1 MIKSMTGY
9 GRFEGIVEGRQITVE
24 IKSVNHRYFEFSSR
38 ISRGYGFLEEKLK
51 GYLQERIARGK
62 VDVYVSIE
70 ALEAADAQVQVNH
83 SLAAGYVNALHE
95 LAERYGL
102 RDDISV
108 GTVSRYSEIFS
119 VHKAPEDEDAIWNVV
134 RQGAEHA
141 MESFLAMR
149 EREGQRMMED
159 VSSRAKK
166 ILELVEKI
174 EERSPQTV
182 TEYQQKLQTRLE
194 EMLADAK
201 IDEQRILTEA
211 AIFADKIAVAEETV
225 RLRSHFDQ
233 MHQMLESGEPVGRK
247 LDFLVQEMNREANT
261 IGSKAVDSQIAY
273 LVVDIKA
280 EIEKIR
286 EQIQNIE

>member
-51 GYLQERIARGK
+51 GYLQEWIARGK
-62 VDVYVSIE
+62 VDAYVSIE
-70 ALEAADAQVQVNH
+70 ALEDADAQVQVNH

>member
-9 GRFEGIVEGRQITVE
+9 GRFEGVIDGRGIVLEM
-24 IKSVNHRYFEFSSR
+24 KSVNHRYFEFSSR

-51 GYLQERIARGK
+51 SYLQGKIARGK

-70 ALEAADAQVQVNH
+70 TLEDADAQVLVNH
-83 SLAAGYVNALHE
+83 SLAAGYVHALRE
-95 LAERYGL
+95 LAERYQL
-102 RDDISV
+102 QDDLSV
-108 GTVSRYSEIFS
+108 GTLARYSDIFTI
-119 VHKAPEDEDAIWNVV
+119 HKTPEDEDAIWEAVQKAADEAFGSFV
-134 RQGAEHA
+134 R
-141 MESFLAMR
+141 MR
-149 EREGQRMMED
+149 EREGTRMRED
-159 VSSRAKK
+159 IELRART
-166 ILELVEKI
+166 ILNLVAQI

-182 TEYQQKLQTRLE
+182 AEYQQKLQARLD

-201 IDEQRILTEA
+201 VDEQRILTEA
-211 AIFADKIAVAEETV
+211 AIFADKVAVAEETV

-233 MHQMLESGEPVGRK
+233 LDHMLRADAAVGRK

-261 IGSKAVDSQIAY
+261 IGSKAVDAQIAH
-273 LVVDIKA
+273 LVVDMKA

>member
-9 GRFEGIVEGRQITVE
+9 GRFEGVVEGRQITVE

-38 ISRGYGFLEEKLK
+38 ITRGYGFLEERLK
-51 GYLQERIARGK
+51 GYLQERVSRGK

-70 ALEAADAQVQVNH
+70 TLEDADAQVQVNH
-83 SLAAGYVNALHE
+83 SLAAGYVHALHE
-95 LAERYGL
+95 LAERYNL
-102 RDDISV
+102 RDDFSV
-108 GTVSRYSEIFS
+108 STVSRYSEIFS
-119 VHKAPEDEDAIWNVV
+119 VHKAPEDEDAIWAVV
-134 RQGAEHA
+134 QKGADCA

-149 EREGQRMMED
+149 EREGQ
-159 VSSRAKK
+159 SKK
-166 ILELVEKI
+166 EYVITNTERILPYDDQNEQT
-174 EERSPQTV
+174 SPHTV
-182 TEYQQKLQTRLE
+182 LEYQQKLQARLE

-211 AIFADKIAVAEETV
+211 AIFADKVAVAEETV

-233 MHQMLESGEPVGRK
+233 MHQMLESAEPVGRK

>member
-1 MIKSMTGY
+1 MTGY

-51 GYLQERIARGK
+51 GYLQEWIARGK
-62 VDVYVSIE
+62 VDAYVSIE
-70 ALEAADAQVQVNH
+70 ALEDADAQVQVNH

>member
-1 MIKSMTGY
+1 M
-9 GRFEGIVEGRQITVE
+9 
-24 IKSVNHRYFEFSSR
+24 
-38 ISRGYGFLEEKLK
+38 
-51 GYLQERIARGK
+51 
-62 VDVYVSIE
+62 
-70 ALEAADAQVQVNH
+70 
-83 SLAAGYVNALHE
+83 
-95 LAERYGL
+95 
-102 RDDISV
+102 RDDLSV
-108 GTVSRYSEIFS
+108 STVSRYSEIFS
-119 VHKAPEDEDAIWNVV
+119 VHKAPEDEDAIWAVV
-134 RQGAEHA
+134 QKGADCA

-149 EREGQRMMED
+149 EREGQRMKED
-159 VSSRAKK
+159 VISHAER
-166 ILELVEKI
+166 ILQLVDQI

-182 TEYQQKLQTRLE
+182 LEYQQKLQARLE

-211 AIFADKIAVAEETV
+211 AIFADKVAVAEETV

-233 MHQMLESGEPVGRK
+233 MHQMLESAEPVGRK